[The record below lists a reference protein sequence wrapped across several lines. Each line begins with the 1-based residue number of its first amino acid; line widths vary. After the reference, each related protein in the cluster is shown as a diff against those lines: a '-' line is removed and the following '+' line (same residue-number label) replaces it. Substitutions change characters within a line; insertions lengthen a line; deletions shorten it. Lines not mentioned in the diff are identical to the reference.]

1 MGRPHKEKF
10 VKHKILVF
18 TAQEDCYIYKRP
30 NTSVWQYFCSIP
42 NEGEER
48 ATTKVKGSDD
58 DIEVGKV
65 LALQVARERYYTIK
79 SKQRDGL
86 LAKRIKGLFEYI
98 ELFLKEEQERIAPF
112 NQLDK
117 ITADTFR
124 GRVLHMKLL
133 KKYFKNKNENIDNL
147 NFDHLYNY
155 PNWRKKTTCDLENP
169 IPVKPP
175 KTNNTI
181 SAEISSFRLF
191 FDYLIRSKL
200 LGRRPIFAKNT
211 REKRRVLRRDC
222 LTALQ
227 YNQCRPTLRAWV
239 KRGPTPTQI
248 YNRTIFYNT
257 FLILTNSMLRPGELN
272 KLTWGDLEEASAL
285 SKEQQ
290 KRAHII
296 RVRAETSK
304 VGESRPVF
312 SYTKE
317 YFGRIREALG
327 IAKQPK
333 TPFPHVP
340 DEWLHMP
347 VFSRYGHPE
356 IPMGKG
362 LWDRGWKEI
371 KNECM
376 KYWGKKNVTWYSL
389 RHTGISF
396 ACSNKVPMLTL
407 SRVCGTGVK
416 YIEDVYYHH
425 EAESRE
431 TFEILTQ
438 NRKFTERVDKLKD
451 DKVVAGIDT
460 LLEDIDVLGE
470 YQVKKEKS
478 SQRKKLVEKKIVEHK
493 RRGK

>member
-1 MGRPHKEKF
+1 MARPWGEKF
-10 VKHKILVF
+10 VRDKVLAF
-18 TAQEDCYIYKRP
+18 PPQEDAYIYKRP
-30 NTSVWQYFCSIP
+30 NTSVWQYFISVP

-48 ATTKVKGSDD
+48 KSTRVKGNDTD
-58 DIEVGKV
+58 VEVGQV
-65 LALQVARERYYTIK
+65 LALEVVRDRYYEIK
-79 SKQRDGL
+79 ARQQSGL
-86 LAKRIKGLFEYI
+86 KAKRVKGLFHYI
-98 ELFLKEEQERIAPF
+98 ENFLKEEQERIAPF

-124 GRVLHMKLL
+124 GRALHMKLL
-133 KKYFKNKNENIDNL
+133 KKYFKNKNEKIEEL
-147 NFDHLYNY
+147 NYDHLYKY
-155 PNWRKKTTCDLENP
+155 PTWRKKTTCELENP

-191 FDYLIRSKL
+191 FQFLIREKMISRL
-200 LGRRPIFAKNT
+200 PVFEKNT
-211 REKRRVLRRDC
+211 REKRRNLRRDY
-222 LTALQ
+222 LNAIQ
-227 YNQCRPTLRAWV
+227 YNQCLPTLRAWV

-257 FLILTNSMLRPGELN
+257 FLILTNSMLRPGEL
-272 KLTWGDLEEASAL
+272 KQLTWGDLEEADRL

-290 KRAHII
+290 RRAHII

-312 SYTKE
+312 SYTKD
-317 YFGRIREALG
+317 YFTRIREALG

-356 IPMGKG
+356 MPMGKG

-371 KNECM
+371 KAECK

-396 ACSNKVPMLTL
+396 HCARQVPMIQL
-407 SRVCGTGVK
+407 SHHCGTGMK
-416 YIEDVYYHH
+416 YIENVYFHH
-425 EAESRE
+425 EAESKQ
-431 TFEILTQ
+431 TYEILSQ
-438 NRKFTERVDKLKD
+438 NRKYQERDRKFTDKETL
-451 DKVVAGIDT
+451 VGIDR
-460 LLEDIDVLGE
+460 LLEDL
-470 YQVKKEKS
+470 
-478 SQRKKLVEKKIVEHK
+478 
-493 RRGK
+493 